1 MSKKMSVVVIRGQY
15 WPLEVPACYSQELVG
30 LLAVLLAVQL
40 PASEPGK
47 AANRSEIQVEIG
59 LLAYLFERVTEKDT
73 HTHTANLLSSGSFS
87 R

>member
-47 AANRSEIQVEIG
+47 AEDRGPSA
-59 LLAYLFERVTEKDT
+59 
-73 HTHTANLLSSGSFS
+73 
-87 R
+87 